1 MVGSLDTLPLSQID
15 DDATYRLRGEGD
27 VTGLAQSIA
36 REGQLVPIEVR
47 LRGPGRWQVVAGFRR
62 VAALRLLK
70 REHVLARLH
79 DQLSEEEALALS
91 VADGV
96 TERPLSR
103 EELEALRQKLIAE
116 SRYSAAIQEAIER
129 ALGEA
134 PPAPEPEEI
143 DLDVFSRDVSE
154 RLSALAVDVGSLFE
168 NWGDVEADVR
178 EEVRAQLRYFRDL
191 LPFLEEGEG
200 EADDAPPD
208 DADGVVSEPE
218 P

>member
-15 DDATYRLRGEGD
+15 EETTFRLRPEGD

-47 LRGPGRWQVVAGFRR
+47 LRGPGRWQVIAGFRR

-70 REHVLARLH
+70 REQVLARLH
-79 DQLSEEEALALS
+79 DQLSDDEALALA

-96 TERPLSR
+96 TERPLTR
-103 EELEALRQKLIAE
+103 EELEGLRTRLADEQ
-116 SRYSAAIQEAIER
+116 RYGPAVQEAIER

-134 PPAPEPEEI
+134 PPPPEPEEV
-143 DLDVFSRDVSE
+143 DLDVFSRDVRD
-154 RLSALAVDVGSLFE
+154 RLAELAVDVGSLFE
-168 NWGDVEADVR
+168 NWNDADEEVR

-191 LPFLEEGEG
+191 LPFLEEGDSDDSDAEG
-200 EADDAPPD
+200 TSPDA
-208 DADGVVSEPE
+208 VSEPE

>member
-15 DDATYRLRGEGD
+15 EDLAFRLRPEGD

-70 REHVLARLH
+70 REHALARLH
-79 DQLSEEEALALS
+79 DQLSDEEALALA

-96 TERPLSR
+96 TERPLAR
-103 EELEALRQKLIAE
+103 EELEALRGRLAE
-116 SRYSAAIQEAIER
+116 EQRYGAAVQEAIER

-134 PPAPEPEEI
+134 PPPPEPEEI
-143 DLDVFSRDVSE
+143 DLDVFSREVRD
-154 RLSALAVDVGSLFE
+154 RLAELAVDVGSLFE
-168 NWGDVEADVR
+168 NWNDADQEVR
-178 EEVRAQLRYFRDL
+178 EDVRAQLRYFRDL
-191 LPFLEEGEG
+191 LPFLEEGSDDDSDGEG
-200 EADDAPPD
+200 VSSD
-208 DADGVVSEPE
+208 VISEPE